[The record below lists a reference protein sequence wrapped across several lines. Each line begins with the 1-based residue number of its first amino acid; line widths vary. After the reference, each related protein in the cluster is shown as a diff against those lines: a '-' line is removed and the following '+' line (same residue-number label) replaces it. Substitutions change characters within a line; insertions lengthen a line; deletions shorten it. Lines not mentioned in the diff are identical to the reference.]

1 MTKATLHLATAIIV
15 WWKGLSNPRDYK
27 FSTAQDP
34 LLINADICK
43 VERIIGKNTDVI
55 VYVPIIVNLA
65 KYNLKEIKRAVQK
78 GLN

>member
-1 MTKATLHLATAIIV
+1 MQAIV
-15 WWKGLSNPRDYK
+15 WWKGHSNPRDYK

-34 LLINADICK
+34 MLNSTGICK

-55 VYVPIIVNLA
+55 VYVPIIVNLG

-78 GLN
+78 G